1 MAEPNYSELGFKC
14 GIEIH
19 QQLDTH
25 KLFCSCPSIIR
36 DEEPDIFTKRKM
48 RAVAGE
54 VGGVDPATLYEFLRN
69 REMIYQAYSDTTCL
83 VELDEEPP
91 HQLNEEALDIA
102 LEISTLLDAKPV
114 DELHVMRKTV
124 IDGSNT
130 SGFQRTIL
138 VAMEGHIDTEEGR
151 IDIPLICLEEDASRK
166 IEEKENK
173 ITYRLDRLGIPLIEI
188 CTNPDIKNPEHART
202 VAEKLGRI
210 LRATGKVK
218 RGLGT
223 IRQDLNVSIRGGERI
238 EIKGVQDLRIIKDIV
253 KNEVNRQLMLIE
265 VKNELERRAVKEKDL
280 ETEFIDVTSIF
291 KNTKSGLVSDML
303 KRRSKVIAVRLTGMK
318 GLLKGKL
325 GPELAQYAKAS
336 AGVKGIFHS
345 DELPGYGIDKDEVK
359 SVNDFLGV
367 KKDDAFALV
376 VEEKNIAKNAL
387 TEIINRC
394 KIALQGVPEE
404 TRKAKQEGG
413 TEFMRPL
420 PGSARMYPETDEPPL
435 IITDNRMNKIVKNL
449 PELPEEKIERSLEMG
464 LGKELSN
471 QLVKSRWSFAF
482 DGLADKFPEIKK
494 SLIATT
500 ILSTPKEVKKKYGV
514 DTNNLEERHYMDIFK
529 EISEG
534 RITKGV
540 IPEIIAGLAEEP
552 VKSAEEVVKEKQLQS
567 LTQEDVEKIT
577 DEIIKE
583 NADTIE
589 AMGRKALGV
598 LLGKAMAKIN
608 GRADAS
614 QIREIIQRRIG

>member
-188 CTNPDIKNPEHART
+188 CTNPDIKNPGHARK

-280 ETEFIDVTSIF
+280 ETEFVDVTSIF
-291 KNTKSGLVSDML
+291 KNTKSSLVSDML

-449 PELPEEKIERSLEMG
+449 PELPEEKIERYLEMG

-482 DGLADKFPEIKK
+482 DGLADKFPGIKK